1 MVSSAPMRE
10 NSGGSGGSVSARE
23 ELLSPKQA
31 AGRLG
36 RHPQTVYDYLKD
48 GTIRGRQFKK
58 GGNWGIP
65 MSEIDRLNRLKDVD
79 DED

>member
-1 MVSSAPMRE
+1 MRE
-10 NSGGSGGSVSARE
+10 NSDGPALASTRE

-36 RHPQTVYDYLKD
+36 RHPQTVYGYLND

-58 GGNWGIP
+58 GGSWGIP
-65 MSEIDRLNRLKDVD
+65 MSEIDRLNRLKGD
-79 DED
+79 DDDYDDD